1 MSADEGFHAPSY
13 DPFQEELFDID
24 PYYYSPEA
32 NAFGYDSGEQF
43 VQSPLPV
50 EDVEQIVSTMP
61 PESDPTPTLRQALDA
76 MMNPQPQER
85 EDTLPVRAYS
95 KWSDGCLYFD
105 DSVFARMIISSE
117 QNLDKMSDATG
128 YCLIPCRYLSR
139 MRSKT
144 EYSRNK
150 TKLVYVPEKVAVRLF
165 DPTVIT
171 SLN

>member
-1 MSADEGFHAPSY
+1 MSDEELKFPASY
-13 DPFQEELFDID
+13 DPFQEDLFDPD
-24 PYYYSPEA
+24 PYYYSPET

-43 VQSPLPV
+43 VQSPLPPENV
-50 EDVEQIVSTMP
+50 AQIVATMP
-61 PESDPTPTLRQALDA
+61 PGVDPTPSLRQALDA

-95 KWSDGCLYFD
+95 KWSDGCLFFD
-105 DSVFARMIISSE
+105 DSVFARMIICSE
-117 QNLDKMSDATG
+117 QNIEKMSEAKG
-128 YCLIPCRYLSR
+128 FCLIPCRYLSR

-150 TKLVYVPEKVAVRLF
+150 TKLVYVPEKVAGRLF
-165 DPTVIT
+165 DPTVIQ